1 MEDEKD
7 TESSRKEQD
16 EKEKI
21 REYII
26 KAVEGKNKA
35 VAKDLVQLSHVEVKK
50 QEVSQETLN
59 LAQTLR
65 DQFIEHDKFE
75 ILSNDEITLLESFSG
90 KRLFLTRIAIVVNQ
104 SRVPLGIE
112 PLKKAELEKLLE
124 SLISK
129 GYVKSEKVGDNEVY
143 FLTERGNYRVQ

>member
-1 MEDEKD
+1 MKDEKD

-21 REYII
+21 REYIA
-26 KAVEGKNKA
+26 KAVEGKNKS

-50 QEVSQETLN
+50 QEVSQETIN
-59 LAQTLR
+59 LAQVLR
-65 DQFIEHDKFE
+65 DQLIEHDQFE
-75 ILSNDEITLLESFSG
+75 RLSNDEITILEAFNG
-90 KRLFLTRIAIVVNQ
+90 KRLFLNRIAIVVNQ

-112 PLKKAELEKLLE
+112 PLKKAEFEKLLE

-129 GYVKSEKVGDNEVY
+129 GYIKSERVGDNEVY
-143 FLTERGNYRVQ
+143 FLTERGKYRVQ

>member
-1 MEDEKD
+1 
-7 TESSRKEQD
+7 
-16 EKEKI
+16 
-21 REYII
+21 
-26 KAVEGKNKA
+26 
-35 VAKDLVQLSHVEVKK
+35 VKK

-65 DQFIEHDKFE
+65 DQFIEHDQFE
-75 ILSNDEITLLESFSG
+75 ILSNDEITLLESFIG